1 MTTHVACVY
10 MCVCTDLIHLLSRDY
25 KGDDYPFFCIV
36 SYWLEECLAQGA
48 HKETLVT
55 ETDRFLDWSHLRS
68 PWTFSMEVV
77 FEKLHTI

>member
-1 MTTHVACVY
+1 

-25 KGDDYPFFCIV
+25 KGDDYPFFCII

-55 ETDRFLDWSHLRS
+55 D
-68 PWTFSMEVV
+68 
-77 FEKLHTI
+77 